1 MTNNIKEGIF
11 SIYRRI

>member
-1 MTNNIKEGIF
+1 MDNGR